1 MDNVSREE
9 KIRVRA
15 YELWEKDGSLEGCAD
30 EYWEQARAQIE
41 EEESAADAG
50 AELTQRAGCPSEGS
64 PTLRRSRAVDRP
76 AEP

>member
-30 EYWEQARAQIE
+30 EYWEQARAQID
-41 EEESAADAG
+41 EEESAADG
-50 AELTQRAGCPSEGS
+50 NGTDPK
-64 PTLRRSRAVDRP
+64 SRLP
-76 AEP
+76 K

>member
-30 EYWEQARAQIE
+30 EYWEQARAQIDE
-41 EEESAADAG
+41 EDTAAENG
-50 AELTQRAGCPSEGS
+50 LSQK
-64 PTLRRSRAVDRP
+64 SRLPR
-76 AEP
+76 